1 LAAKPFWLSCYFA
14 LAGGLLVGD
23 EMGEVLPGGCRQEK
37 GSMFSGCRG
46 DVPGEIPAPTLSV
59 PAAVAHSI
67 TFLLGDACRGAS
79 STPPMASALQ
89 EKSQASGSW
98 AGDGGVYVTSFLEA
112 SSWRAR
118 IQQRACV
125 SYFVDMMVDVGAA
138 APSGG
143 LASRGG
149 GFGDHVEQL
158 FHGAEKLFAW
168 IWWQSCVACAARL
181 SARSKRLR
189 EAV

>member
-1 LAAKPFWLSCYFA
+1 
-14 LAGGLLVGD
+14 
-23 EMGEVLPGGCRQEK
+23 MGEVLPGGCRQEK
-37 GSMFSGCRG
+37 GSMFSGCHG
-46 DVPGEIPAPTLSV
+46 DVPGESPAPTLLV
-59 PAAVAHSI
+59 PVAVAHGV

-79 STPPMASALQ
+79 STPLMASALR
-89 EKSQASGSW
+89 EKSQAP
-98 AGDGGVYVTSFLEA
+98 AGDGGVYVASFLEA
-112 SSWRAR
+112 SSWRAH

-125 SYFVDMMVDVGAA
+125 SSFVDMMVDVGAA

-149 GFGDHVEQL
+149 GLGDHVEQL

-168 IWWQSCVACAARL
+168 IGWQSCVACAARL
-181 SARSKRLR
+181 SARSKHLS